1 VVSSERAKLIEEVLF
16 RSREWSTETVIF
28 HAAIAERRGLSAV
41 ESKVS
46 DYLARLGPMT
56 PKDLAAFSGLAPA
69 SVTALVDRLERKGV
83 VSRKPHPDD
92 RRKVLIELDMSGA
105 EELAPLWDHMI
116 AAVTKACER
125 YSEEQLRTII
135 EFIGDAA
142 TITHESTAKLT
153 GPTTE

>member
-1 VVSSERAKLIEEVLF
+1 
-16 RSREWSTETVIF
+16 
-28 HAAIAERRGLSAV
+28 
-41 ESKVS
+41 
-46 DYLARLGPMT
+46 MT